1 MQYLATYLISND
13 YDDDK
18 QATINYIM
26 EMLILDMLYILIL
39 DPSKNIAVL
48 LKQSN
53 KIQWALRNVN

>member
-39 DPSKNIAVL
+39 DPSKIFL
-48 LKQSN
+48 YY
-53 KIQWALRNVN
+53 